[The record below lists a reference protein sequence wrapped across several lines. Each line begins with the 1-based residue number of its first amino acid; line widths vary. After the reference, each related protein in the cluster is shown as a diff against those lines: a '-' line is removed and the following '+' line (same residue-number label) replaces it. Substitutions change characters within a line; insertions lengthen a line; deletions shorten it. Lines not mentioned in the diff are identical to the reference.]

1 MSSAAPPAP
10 RATLLCLPPAGTG
23 RLAFADWPERI
34 GDYAVEPVLYPGRDS
49 RVSEPLATSVADLVG
64 DVLRT
69 HGAAI
74 AGGRFA
80 LLGRSV
86 GAALAMHVVDAL
98 IREELPL
105 PRHVVLVAAR
115 PPQRPDPESPLFRLS
130 DRRLRER
137 IADWGGM
144 SADELA
150 DDELMSW
157 TLRLVRADL
166 AVAETALSRA
176 GTIPVS
182 LTVVGA
188 KDDRSVPVDV
198 LSEWESATTAQFA
211 WHVLPGGHF
220 PDAVQHDLL
229 VNLVA
234 DTLRESESKVMDG

>member
-1 MSSAAPPAP
+1 MSPAAPPAP

-64 DVLRT
+64 DVLRR

-176 GTIPVS
+176 GTIPGS
-182 LTVVGA
+182 P
-188 KDDRSVPVDV
+188 S
-198 LSEWESATTAQFA
+198 
-211 WHVLPGGHF
+211 
-220 PDAVQHDLL
+220 
-229 VNLVA
+229 
-234 DTLRESESKVMDG
+234 